1 MIFAKRQNPYRIK
14 RINMLGHS
22 QTSTTLNFYAH
33 AVQQAN
39 EKALNRVAAVLQ
51 TG

>member
-1 MIFAKRQNPYRIK
+1 
-14 RINMLGHS
+14 MLGHS

-39 EKALNRVAAVLQ
+39 EKALNHVAALLQ

>member
-1 MIFAKRQNPYRIK
+1 
-14 RINMLGHS
+14 MLGHS

-39 EKALNRVAAVLQ
+39 EKALNHVAALLQ
-51 TG
+51 AG

>member
-1 MIFAKRQNPYRIK
+1 
-14 RINMLGHS
+14 MLGHS
-22 QTSTTLNFYAH
+22 QTSTTLNIYAH

-39 EKALNRVAAVLQ
+39 EDALNCIANLIE